1 MLPALSCRGTPAMEL
16 FWLLGMGMGWLS
28 RRSSGKGMK
37 LPGLETLV
45 EEALL
50 VGDSAEALIEASDMF
65 QY

>member
-1 MLPALSCRGTPAMEL
+1 MEL

-28 RRSSGKGMK
+28 RRGSGKGTK

-50 VGDSAEALIEASDMF
+50 VGDSVEALIEASDMF